1 MSAII
6 QQIRHWF
13 FLLPATLRLAWVFL
27 RAWYFFRRKA
37 LRILDLPQHQE
48 LSSKEKRRF
57 KHYFYGVSYL
67 SAIFGALRGRLRTRR
82 ERERFTH
89 LAALAYFF
97 DDLVDAYRHGD
108 IEGVHWLDNP
118 EQYGKMAD
126 ERGLALHF
134 LQSVYALQTPEQKL
148 VFQEYMHRVF
158 NVEIRGR
165 QWGNAEWGMRNAELG
180 NVELGNAECGMGN
193 AELGNAEWGMRNGE
207 LGNVELKGEIM
218 RITAE
223 KGGCSVLLFRSLL
236 DNPISA
242 PEEKALYLFGAL
254 IQLCDDIFDLWFDV
268 QAGTVTAASTCA
280 TAGNIQALNELFETQ
295 VNACKTAI
303 QKLPRPHLAWAMIFF
318 LVAITRVCLQHYADL
333 ERQFGKIPLADR
345 KLLVV
350 DMERWTN
357 RLRAAAALLLRR

>member
-1 MSAII
+1 MPAII
-6 QQIRHWF
+6 LQIRHWF
-13 FLLPATLRLAWVFL
+13 FLVPATLRLAWVFL

-37 LRILDLPQHQE
+37 LGILDLPQHQE

-67 SAIFGALRGRLRTRR
+67 SAIFGALRGQLRTRR

-97 DDLVDAYRHGD
+97 DDLVDACRNSQPSG
-108 IEGVHWLDNP
+108 ENWLDNP
-118 EQYGKMAD
+118 EAYGKIAD

-134 LQSVYALQTPEQKL
+134 LQSVYTLQTPAQRT
-148 VFQEYMHRVF
+148 VFQQYMHRVF
-158 NVEIRGR
+158 NVEVQGR
-165 QWGNAEWGMRNAELG
+165 QWGNAEYGVRNAELG
-180 NVELGNAECGMGN
+180 SVEWGNAEGGRRK
-193 AELGNAEWGMRNGE
+193 AEFEAAIL
-207 LGNVELKGEIM
+207 

-236 DNPISA
+236 DNPISG
-242 PEEKALYLFGAL
+242 PEENALYQFGAL

-268 QAGTVTAASTCA
+268 QAGTATAASICA
-280 TAGNIQALNELFETQ
+280 ASGNIQGLNELFEAQ
-295 VNACKTAI
+295 VNACKAAI

-318 LVAITRVCLQHYADL
+318 LIAITRVCLQHYADL
-333 ERQFGKIPLADR
+333 EQQFGKIPLTDR

-357 RLRAAAALLLRR
+357 RLRAAKSLLLRY

>member
-37 LRILDLPQHQE
+37 LRILDLPRHQE

-82 ERERFTH
+82 ERARFTH

-108 IEGVHWLDNP
+108 IEGANWLDNP
-118 EQYGKMAD
+118 EQYGKIAD

-165 QWGNAEWGMRNAELG
+165 QWGNAEFGMRNAELG
-180 NVELGNAECGMGN
+180 IGN
-193 AELGNAEWGMRNGE
+193 AELE
-207 LGNVELKGEIM
+207 GEIM

-242 PEEKALYLFGAL
+242 PEAAALYQFGAL

-280 TAGNIQALNELFETQ
+280 AAGNIQALNELFEAQ

>member
-108 IEGVHWLDNP
+108 IEGAHWLDNP

-134 LQSVYALQTPEQKL
+134 LQSVYALQTPKQKL

-165 QWGNAEWGMRNAELG
+165 QWGNAECGMRNAELG
-180 NVELGNAECGMGN
+180 S
-193 AELGNAEWGMRNGE
+193 
-207 LGNVELKGEIM
+207 VELKGEIM

-242 PEEKALYLFGAL
+242 PEAAALYQFGAL

-280 TAGNIQALNELFETQ
+280 TAGNIQELNELFAMQ

-350 DMERWTN
+350 DMERWIN

>member
-13 FLLPATLRLAWVFL
+13 LLLPATLRLAWVFL
-27 RAWYFFRRKA
+27 RAWYFFRGKA
-37 LRILDLPQHQE
+37 LHILALPRHQE

-108 IEGVHWLDNP
+108 IEGAHWLDNP
-118 EQYGKMAD
+118 ELYGKIAD

-134 LQSVYALQTPEQKL
+134 LQSIYALQTPAQKL
-148 VFQEYMHRVF
+148 VFQQYMHRVF
-158 NVEIRGR
+158 NVEIQGR
-165 QWGNAEWGMRNAELG
+165 QWGNSEFGMRNSEL
-180 NVELGNAECGMGN
+180 
-193 AELGNAEWGMRNGE
+193 
-207 LGNVELKGEIM
+207 EIM

-236 DNPISA
+236 DNPISE
-242 PEEKALYLFGAL
+242 PEAEALYQFGAL
-254 IQLCDDIFDLWFDV
+254 IQLCDDIFDLWFDA
-268 QAGTVTAASTCA
+268 QAKTATVALDLAEKGKVEA
-280 TAGNIQALNELFETQ
+280 LQALFEQQ
-295 VNACKTAI
+295 VAHTRHLIN
-303 QKLPRPHLAWAMIFF
+303 QLPRPHLAWAMIFF

-333 ERQFGKIPLADR
+333 ERQFGKVPLADR

-350 DMERWTN
+350 DMERWIN
-357 RLRAAAALLLRR
+357 RLRAASALLLRH